1 MKTTQYTKMDE
12 LRGMTDEQINERY
25 PASKVAQG
33 LVDKLSL
40 KGQVV
45 APRRKLTAAER
56 RRAIQ
61 VGRLALAIAASRRA
75 A

>member
-1 MKTTQYTKMDE
+1 METTKWTKMDE
-12 LRGMTDEQINERY
+12 LRTMTAEQINERY

-45 APRRKLTAAER
+45 APRRKLTSAER

-61 VGRLALAIAASRRA
+61 VGRLALAIAISRRA